1 MIAPRRRTR
10 RRRASERQRRRL
22 AAFAFTALSEAERA
36 IQGTIEAIDFQRL
49 AQRLIDDALARHQGR
64 V

>member
-1 MIAPRRRTR
+1 VTFP
-10 RRRASERQRRRL
+10 
-22 AAFAFTALSEAERA
+22 FTALAEAERGV
-36 IQGTIEAIDFQRL
+36 QGTIEAIDFALL